1 MNLVQLVAYSLLS
14 FLILIPA
21 MRFGWEGF
29 LLGTILLLLLG
40 APLRDLIGLPLRWV
54 IPAEPSC
61 RLGRF
66 ESAVLFI
73 QPLLW
78 RYPGGFEPTIHEATA
93 WHLRRDLRVWLQNP
107 LDIGRMWVVWRGSDG
122 QPHVFETVWPHLF
135 IVRWR
140 ESSEK
145 VREYLAVAV
154 RHGFLRSKERNE

>member
-21 MRFGWEGF
+21 MRSGWERF

-54 IPAEPSC
+54 IPAAPSC

-107 LDIGRMWVVWRGSDG
+107 LDIGRMWFVWPGSDG
-122 QPHVFETVWPHLF
+122 RIRAYESVWPHLF
-135 IVRWR
+135 IVRWS

-145 VREYLAVAV
+145 VREDLAVAD